1 MWYPRGYRMHEE
13 NPAMGLPLRKSKVA
27 APPPACPLTESLALL
42 RGAWAPN
49 VIWYLSAEPR
59 RFGELRHDI
68 PRISARVLSAR
79 LRELESRGLVTRR
92 VLDSSPPS
100 AEYALTPLGRE
111 LLPAIE
117 ALAKV
122 GRKLIAQWELGKA
135 PPRARA
141 KVRKAA

>member
-1 MWYPRGYRMHEE
+1 
-13 NPAMGLPLRKSKVA
+13 MGLPLRKSKVVEPSA
-27 APPPACPLTESLALL
+27 ACPLTQCMTLL

-49 VIWYLSAEPR
+49 VIWYLSGGPR

-79 LRELESRGLVTRR
+79 LRELESKGVVFRR

-111 LLPAIE
+111 LVPAIQAIANVGE
-117 ALAKV
+117 KLKRQKLRPAK
-122 GRKLIAQWELGKA
+122 
-135 PPRARA
+135 
-141 KVRKAA
+141 

>member
-1 MWYPRGYRMHEE
+1 
-13 NPAMGLPLRKSKVA
+13 MGLPLRKSKVA

-49 VIWYLSAEPR
+49 VIWYLSAEAR

-92 VLDSSPPS
+92 VLATSPPS

-117 ALAKV
+117 ALASV
-122 GRKLIAQWELGKA
+122 GRKVIAQYQVSVRT
-135 PPRARA
+135 PRTGSGHAR
-141 KVRKAA
+141 VRRRA